1 MNAPTHLPTPREVG
15 LALEALK
22 SFGSLQS
29 SASERTIQL
38 KAEDSKKTV
47 TITLP
52 QEAISRFLEVLAQMA
67 NGNAVTIV
75 PVHAEF
81 TTQQA
86 ADYLNVSRPFLISLL
101 EERKIPFRM
110 VGAHRRI
117 RFEDLRAFRD
127 ADDKQRAAVLAELS
141 EDAQRNGHGY

>member
-1 MNAPTHLPTPREVG
+1 MNALHLPTPHEAG
-15 LALEALK
+15 LAQAALK
-22 SFGSLQS
+22 LFGSLGASAGDRTVELKPQGS
-29 SASERTIQL
+29 SETI
-38 KAEDSKKTV
+38 

-52 QEAISRFLEVLAQMA
+52 QEALRRFLEVLAQMA

-101 EERKIPFRM
+101 EEKKLPFRM
-110 VGAHRRI
+110 VGSHRRI
-117 RFEDLRAFRD
+117 RFADLQSYRE
-127 ADDKQRAAVLAELS
+127 ADDKRRESVLAELS
-141 EDAQRNGHGY
+141 ADAQLNGHGY